1 MDDDGNWLWAAG
13 VDCGLFNTGVDED
26 GDGAEDL
33 YCRQVFVNDAS
44 ITSDGGLVVVGE
56 AYTSENIS
64 FVRQQVQLFV
74 TLQR

>member
-13 VDCGLFNTGVDED
+13 VDYGLFNTGVDED

-33 YCRQVFVNDAS
+33 YYGQVFVNDAS

-56 AYTSENIS
+56 AYQRILVSL
-64 FVRQQVQLFV
+64 VQQVQLFV